1 MQLQEYKEIIKDRLL
16 SLPPEEQKLI
26 ADLDETETGRVL
38 MSILGTELFDVTQE
52 VPSTPEVPM
61 EQPPAMPGLPLA

>member
-38 MSILGTELFDVTQE
+38 MSVLGTELFDVTQ
-52 VPSTPEVPM
+52 EVPM

>member
-38 MSILGTELFDVTQE
+38 MSVLGTELFDATQ
-52 VPSTPEVPM
+52 EVPM